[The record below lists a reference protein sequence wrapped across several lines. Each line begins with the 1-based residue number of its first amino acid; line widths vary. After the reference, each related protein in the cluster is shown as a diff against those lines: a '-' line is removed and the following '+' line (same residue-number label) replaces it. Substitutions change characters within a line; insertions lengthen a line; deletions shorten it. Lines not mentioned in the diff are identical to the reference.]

1 MRNDCVARPSR
12 WALSTLAGFARPA
25 GHIALATLPTRN
37 ASGLF
42 DTASGSFSNAPNGLS
57 IGLCSRSG
65 GSTSLHQTN
74 RSNGSLT
81 IAAAS
86 RDH

>member
-1 MRNDCVARPSR
+1 M
-12 WALSTLAGFARPA
+12 
-25 GHIALATLPTRN
+25 
-37 ASGLF
+37 
-42 DTASGSFSNAPNGLS
+42 S
-57 IGLCSRSG
+57 IGLCFRSG